1 MSIETICSILLAT
14 LSFFSF
20 GYAIW
25 QTIRK
30 KRQGANASEVNA
42 ELTKQLEEH
51 NKRLAVFDK
60 VAQVVNEAENVFT
73 GVRNPVAKLNY
84 AITKL
89 QIACVEQG
97 VVIPEEELAAQ
108 IEKYLTTPQKK
119 NLIK

>member
-1 MSIETICSILLAT
+1 MSIDTICSILLAT

-30 KRQGANASEVNA
+30 KKQGANASEVNA

-60 VAQVVNEAENVFT
+60 VAQVINEAENVFA

-108 IEKYLTTPQKK
+108 VEKYLTTPQKK
-119 NLIK
+119 I